1 MKNIGVGGMCN
12 IDKNGDEILS
22 SILNLISIWLQVKN
36 LYLNEEQIKY
46 LDEHLNKQDNDYLQ
60 KIYEQNERIISLLE
74 KLGNGR
80 I

>member
-1 MKNIGVGGMCN
+1 MIRM
-12 IDKNGDEILS
+12 ETRFLS

-36 LYLNEEQIKY
+36 LDLNEEQIKY

>member
-1 MKNIGVGGMCN
+1 MCN